1 MGKSY
6 KMFPLLCGVYTNSNA
21 VELHKNKRLGN
32 SIITRELD
40 VCVLKKKK
48 PTISGHR

>member
-6 KMFPLLCGVYTNSNA
+6 KMFPLQCGVYTNSNA
-21 VELHKNKRLGN
+21 EEFHKNNRLAN

-40 VCVLKKKK
+40 VCVLKKK